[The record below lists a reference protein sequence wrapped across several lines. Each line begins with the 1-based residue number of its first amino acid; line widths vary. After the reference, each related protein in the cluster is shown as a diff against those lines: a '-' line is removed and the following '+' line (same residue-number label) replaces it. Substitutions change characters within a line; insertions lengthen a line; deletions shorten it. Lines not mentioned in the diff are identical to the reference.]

1 MNFNA
6 FYSVGQKSK
15 CVCVCV
21 CDTQH
26 RHGRVHARTRRAS
39 VNLNTQAHVL
49 LCVRVAHIGRCG
61 RLKMCM
67 QYAHKASMHA
77 SVSGRLKL
85 CVCLFVSV
93 CVISLNALL

>member
-1 MNFNA
+1 
-6 FYSVGQKSK
+6 
-15 CVCVCV
+15 
-21 CDTQH
+21 
-26 RHGRVHARTRRAS
+26 VHVRTRKAS
-39 VNLNTQAHVL
+39 VNLNTHAHVL
-49 LCVRVAHIGRCG
+49 SYVRMAHTGRCG